1 MHAHGSMPRLIGK
14 NVADLTD
21 PDGHPIIREMVRIA
35 SQKGE
40 GVLAYKWRN
49 PVTKGV
55 ENKRAYLQRVGDY
68 LVAVGYYEP

>member
-1 MHAHGSMPRLIGK
+1 MARCLLIGK
-14 NVADLTD
+14 SVADLTD
-21 PDGHPIIREMVRIA
+21 PDGQPIISEVVRIA

-49 PVTKGV
+49 PVTKGI
-55 ENKRAYLQRVGDY
+55 EKKRAYLQRVGDY